1 MGSMNLT
8 TIERV
13 KLMANK
19 SGTQDDLDLLSDV
32 SAASAMMAKY
42 MSRSIQVVSAT
53 ESRWG
58 NPSGIL
64 FLKNSPIRSIES
76 ITVSDGNG
84 GRYVLP
90 ATDYWTED
98 DNEVHIKRLIPSR
111 TAISIAYTGGMAY
124 STDVSVE
131 TVASS
136 TGTPSG
142 SFTTS
147 AGAAGEVV
155 AVGTGTISIKC
166 HFGSFAIGDTL
177 TGTGWSVALGATVR
191 ESVLSD
197 FPDLAKACDQQ
208 ATFMHQRRNSLGRTS
223 VTSGGNTTFVGDY
236 DLLPGVK
243 RILELYD
250 PQILA

>member
-1 MGSMNLT
+1 MNLT

-13 KLMANK
+13 KAMANK
-19 SGTQDDLDLLSDV
+19 TGAQDDSDLLSDI

-42 MSRSIQVVSAT
+42 MSRSVQVVSMT

-64 FLKNSPIRSIES
+64 FLKNSPIRSIDS
-76 ITVSDGNG
+76 VTVADGSG
-84 GRYVLP
+84 GRFALS
-90 ATDYWTED
+90 ASDYWTED
-98 DNEVHIKRLIPSR
+98 DNEVHIKRSIPSR
-111 TAISIAYTGGMAY
+111 SAINIAYTGGMAY

-147 AGAAGEVV
+147 AGASGEVV
-155 AVGTGTISIKC
+155 AVDLIAKTISIKC
-166 HFGSFAIGDTL
+166 HFGGFASGDTL
-177 TGTGWSVALGATVR
+177 TGSAWSVVIGDTIR
-191 ESVLSD
+191 ESVLSNY
-197 FPDLAKACDQQ
+197 PDLAKACDQQ
-208 ATFMHQRRNSLGRTS
+208 AVYMHQRRNSLGRSS
-223 VTSGGNTTFVGDY
+223 VTSGGNTTFIGDY

-243 RILELYD
+243 RVLELYD